1 MTTEDLKNRL
11 TEISPEVKNS
21 AKAFLNSKTIQKLSR
36 ASRVIKLQK
45 NAKIEPVTA
54 VVLDLANQMYLL

>member
-21 AKAFLNSKTIQKLSR
+21 AKVFLNSKTIQKLSR
-36 ASRVIKLQK
+36 ASRVIKLQRK
-45 NAKIEPVTA
+45 AKIEPVTA